1 MTKNKWLLLLL
12 IGLGL
17 ALAGCGLREGTI
29 VYDTGY
35 PTVGGDSDGGGGS
48 GGGSGGSSAIA
59 ALPSCST
66 VAPSGTWQAVQA
78 SSASSFDDEAIRTK
92 VDGSGNIYI
101 AGHTYGELAGQTK
114 AGTNT
119 TRDFFVAKYNADGAL
134 SWLNQFGSSNDERLY
149 DMTIDK
155 NCDLYVTGW

>member
-1 MTKNKWLLLLL
+1 MTKNKWLLILL

-35 PTVGGDSDGGGGS
+35 PTIGGDSDGGGGS
-48 GGGSGGSSAIA
+48 GGGSRGSSAIA
-59 ALPSCST
+59 ALPNCST

-92 VDGSGNIYI
+92 VDGSGNIYV

-114 AGTNT
+114 AGTNAT
-119 TRDFFVAKYNADGAL
+119 
-134 SWLNQFGSSNDERLY
+134 
-149 DMTIDK
+149 
-155 NCDLYVTGW
+155 